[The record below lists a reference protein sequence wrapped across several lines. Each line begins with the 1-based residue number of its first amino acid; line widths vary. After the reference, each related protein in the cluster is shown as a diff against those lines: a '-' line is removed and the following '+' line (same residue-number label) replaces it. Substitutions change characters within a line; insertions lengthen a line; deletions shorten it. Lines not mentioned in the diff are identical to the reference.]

1 MTGAA
6 LRITLLVCLLLVL
19 AGGGLV
25 ALIVAT
31 QPEAEREGAV
41 RETAAL
47 VRVTRPEAGDFRPT
61 ITATGS
67 VRAAREITLRPRV
80 SGQIAEL
87 SSDFVPGG
95 YVEAG
100 EVLARLDA
108 ADYRNTLR
116 QRESELAQA
125 RADLAIEKGRQDVA
139 ERDYEQMGRELSE
152 DNAALV
158 LREPQRRRAEAAIDS
173 AEAAVEQARLELERT
188 GVAAPFEAHV
198 VSREVDAGSQVGA
211 GDALGRLVGL
221 ETYWVEATLPLSKL
235 AYLAFPEGE
244 TEGSPVTIQDRAAW
258 PPGASREGRLFRLI
272 GELDEQTRMARVLV
286 AVDDP
291 HARRAESAD
300 IPRLMIG
307 SFVDV
312 RIRGRE
318 LKDVVRVSRDH
329 VREGDSIWLMR
340 DGQLVINELDIVFE
354 DAEYAYV
361 RDGLRA
367 DDRVVTSSLA
377 TVEEGIDLR
386 LEEAAEDDAPGEAPQ
401 P

>member
-1 MTGAA
+1 MTGAS
-6 LRITLLVCLLLVL
+6 LRITLLICLLLVL

-80 SGQIAEL
+80 SGQISEL
-87 SSDFVPGG
+87 SADFVPGG

-108 ADYRNTLR
+108 ADYRNALR

-188 GVAAPFEAHV
+188 RVAAPFEAHV

-258 PPGASREGRLFRLI
+258 PAGASREGRLFRLI

-300 IPRLMIG
+300 TPRLMIG

-318 LKDVVRVSRDH
+318 LEDVVRVNRDH

-386 LEEAAEDDAPGEAPQ
+386 LEEAAEDDAPGEASQ